1 MQLLSYS
8 VSDASVKQTD
18 RSNGGNTKDDKPEKH
33 PFQTGVTT
41 LSPVDGY
48 EECYSS
54 HVSQFKNPGA

>member
-33 PFQTGVTT
+33 PFQTGVT
-41 LSPVDGY
+41 
-48 EECYSS
+48 
-54 HVSQFKNPGA
+54 